1 MQKVIVDLRYAFR
14 TLRKSPLFAGV
25 AILTLALGVG
35 ANTAIFTLVNAVLL
49 RPLPFPDPDRLVFVW
64 EETAMFG
71 LKDSVVAMGNYTEWR
86 AQSRAF
92 QQMGALEQKLFA
104 LTGTGEALQV
114 HGSIVTASLFR
125 TLQVKPA
132 MGRLFREDEDRPG
145 APMVAILSD
154 GLWRRVAGGDPNII
168 GKNLTLNEEK
178 YEVVGVM
185 PPGFNFPYR
194 DNDLWAPVGTWYRA
208 DEFTNRGRH
217 NSMVAARLAPGVSVA
232 AANQEIRAIAARLE
246 REYPDT
252 NRNVSAFVAPMRD
265 HFVSE
270 TRSTLWILL
279 AAVGFVL
286 LIGCANIANLLLARA
301 SGRRREIAIRTALGA
316 GRGELIRQLLTESL
330 LLSIAGGMVGLLAA
344 LWGIHFLEKLVPG
357 GIAAITGLRVD
368 APVLGFTLG
377 VSLLTGLIFGLA
389 PALQALRL
397 DLNQVLK
404 QGGGGRNATAG
415 RGVERALVIAEVAL
429 AFVLAIGAGL
439 LIQTFARVRGI
450 DPGFPTKNLLAVR
463 ISGSPR
469 RYQTVDRLVGLY
481 NKVLQPVTA
490 LPGVASAGFSNGI
503 PIAFKGWVNGFEI
516 EGRPGTVE
524 FQFPGCDPRLSGN
537 AGRPAGRRPPARPAR
552 FRRCAGRRDRKPG
565 LPAQVLAQRERSW
578 QTVPLRLG
586 IALDPGDRGHRA
598 TSGNPAWTCPPN
610 PRCICSALQVPAPA
624 NYLLIRTRYDPARL
638 AAPVRQIMRAVAPDI
653 AVADVETMDEILD
666 REVSQRKMQ
675 MTLLTLFAGVALLLA
690 SLGIYGV
697 LAYLVSRRT
706 QEIGIRM
713 ALGASP
719 AEVLR
724 SVLGEGLAL
733 SGAGIAIGLAAALA
747 LSRVLAKLL
756 FGVTATDPATFAAVA
771 ALLLAV
777 AAMASWLPARRA
789 MRVDP
794 VLALREE

>member
-64 EETAMFG
+64 EETTMFG

-114 HGSIVTASLFR
+114 HGSIVTSSLFR

-194 DNDLWAPVGTWYRA
+194 DNDLWTPVGTWYRA

-217 NSMVAARLAPGVSVA
+217 NSMVAARLAPGVSLA

-316 GRGELIRQLLTESL
+316 GRGELLRQLLTESL

-377 VSLLTGLIFGLA
+377 VSLLTGLIFGLT

-481 NKVLQPVTA
+481 NKVLQPVNA

-516 EGRPGTVE
+516 EGRPGRSNSNFRVVTPGFLETLGARLVE
-524 FQFPGCDPRLSGN
+524 GRLLDQHDSGDVLVGAIVNQAFQRKFWPNESALGK
-537 AGRPAGRRPPARPAR
+537 R
-552 FRRCAGRRDRKPG
+552 FRFGSELPWTPVIGVIADVRQSGLDVPAKPEMY
-565 LPAQVLAQRERSW
+565 L
-578 QTVPLRLG
+578 
-586 IALDPGDRGHRA
+586 
-598 TSGNPAWTCPPN
+598 
-610 PRCICSALQVPAPA
+610 SALQVPAPA

-638 AAPVRQIMRAVAPDI
+638 ATPVRQIMRAVAPDI